1 MHRRMHLICGLCC
14 CTQFVGHVFAFC
26 AYPAICKCD
35 VIYVWKCLWQQKW
48 KWFIQLSSVNLLLAF
63 TKISHATHRLNG
75 GVNTRI
81 KLHQIECI
89 NLFAVFF
96 AFDFLAAYL
105 FYRLCSMPIS
115 TAIKWFLCFSIFIT
129 TTTTA
134 AAAHSVCDLMWFLV
148 GQHQHW
154 VIWSYYF
161 FCCCCSLSLWCL
173 NRKFARVTR
182 ESKKNTSNFNHT
194 LLNWMWWNEKE
205 EEKIM
210 LTNFKI

>member
-89 NLFAVFF
+89 NLFAVFCVWF
-96 AFDFLAAYL
+96 SCCIFILSLMFHANLNSNQMILML
-105 FYRLCSMPIS
+105 FYFHNNNYSSGSAQC
-115 TAIKWFLCFSIFIT
+115 
-129 TTTTA
+129 
-134 AAAHSVCDLMWFLV
+134 MWFN
-148 GQHQHW
+148 
-154 VIWSYYF
+154 VISSWTTSTLSYLISLIF
-161 FCCCCSLSLWCL
+161 FCLC
-173 NRKFARVTR
+173 VI
-182 ESKKNTSNFNHT
+182 T
-194 LLNWMWWNEKE
+194 LMS
-205 EEKIM
+205 
-210 LTNFKI
+210 